1 MPAPGNN
8 VVGVPHP
15 SPSPLIEG
23 PRSTLAPGGRG
34 GAVAL
39 VIGGQFCTQFG
50 AAVATSLFPL
60 VGVAG
65 AVTLRL
71 GFAALVLLAVARPS
85 PRDRTPAD
93 WVLVAAFGA
102 VLAAMN
108 LLFYNALDRMPLG
121 AAVTI
126 EFLGPLALSV
136 LTGRRVLSW
145 LWAALALGGVTLLGR
160 DGFAWITVT
169 GTLFAL
175 GAATMWACYIV
186 LSRGTGARFNGLAGL
201 ALAMSA
207 GAVASLPFGIL
218 DAGATLLR
226 PGSLVLGG
234 LVAALSSLLPY
245 SFELISLRAVHPATF
260 AVLLSLSPAV
270 AATAGMMLLGQPLSL
285 VALAAVALVVTAS
298 AGAIWASRPRE

>member
-1 MPAPGNN
+1 MCN
-8 VVGVPHP
+8 P
-15 SPSPLIEG
+15 SPSPLVEG
-23 PRSTLAPGGRG
+23 PRTSPARGGRS

-39 VIGGQFCTQFG
+39 ILGGQFCTQFG
-50 AAVATSLFPL
+50 AAAATSLFPL

-71 GFAALVLLAVARPS
+71 SVAALVLLAVARPS
-85 PRDRTPAD
+85 PRGRTAED
-93 WVLVAAFGA
+93 WVVVAAFGV

-126 EFLGPLALSV
+126 EFLGPLTLSV
-136 LTGRRVLSW
+136 LTGRRALSW

-160 DGFAWITVT
+160 DGFAGSTFT

-175 GAATMWACYIV
+175 GAATMWACYIL
-186 LSRGTGARFNGLAGL
+186 LSRGTGARFHGLAGL

-207 GAVASLPFGIL
+207 GAAASLPFGIL
-218 DAGATLLR
+218 DAGAALLR

-245 SFELISLRAVHPATF
+245 SFELISLRTVHPATF

-270 AATAGMMLLGQPLSL
+270 AATAGVMVLGQPLT
-285 VALAAVALVVTAS
+285 LAALGAIALVVTAS
-298 AGAIWASRPRE
+298 TGAIWASRPRE